1 MRIIL
6 FTGKGGV
13 GKTTLSAATALRSA
27 ALGRRT
33 LVISTDVAHSLAD
46 ALDVPLGNE
55 PRPVNGDLLWA
66 AELDTGEELERTWGS
81 IRRRLSDALQQE
93 GVSAPVAGEL
103 AILPGLDEILA
114 LVRIKRYQDEGRYD
128 ALIVDSAP
136 TGAAMRL
143 LGAPD
148 LQRWYTRHLLGF
160 SRGMGRALAPALRS
174 LVRLSIDEAL
184 VQRQLGQLFDQVEA
198 LRALLTDSEQT
209 SVRLALNPEHLAI
222 QETQRA
228 FTYMSLF
235 GLAVDAVFVN
245 RILPDEVSDP
255 FFAAWK
261 QDQSARLEQIRETFA
276 PLPVFEAPLMR
287 QEAVGLAALEAFSAT
302 LFGGRDPV
310 PPLSV
315 ERPLRFYSEGN
326 RHILALHV
334 TGVSA
339 GAVELEKSG
348 SDLHIRLGRFRRAI
362 TLPQYLSGLTPA
374 WARVDGRELLIAFDE
389 PS

>member
-1 MRIIL
+1 
-6 FTGKGGV
+6 
-13 GKTTLSAATALRSA
+13 
-27 ALGRRT
+27 
-33 LVISTDVAHSLAD
+33 
-46 ALDVPLGNE
+46 
-55 PRPVNGDLLWA
+55 
-66 AELDTGEELERTWGS
+66 
-81 IRRRLSDALQQE
+81 
-93 GVSAPVAGEL
+93 
-103 AILPGLDEILA
+103 
-114 LVRIKRYQDEGRYD
+114 
-128 ALIVDSAP
+128 
-136 TGAAMRL
+136 
-143 LGAPD
+143 
-148 LQRWYTRHLLGF
+148 
-160 SRGMGRALAPALRS
+160 
-174 LVRLSIDEAL
+174 
-184 VQRQLGQLFDQVEA
+184 
-198 LRALLTDSEQT
+198 
-209 SVRLALNPEHLAI
+209 
-222 QETQRA
+222 
-228 FTYMSLF
+228 
-235 GLAVDAVFVN
+235 VN

-326 RHILALHV
+326 RHILALRV

-348 SDLHIRLGRFRRAI
+348 GDLHIRLGRFRRTI